1 MRDGVLSVTCPQ
13 WRHYMGKSTWNTEVL
28 LQGSWRGA
36 TSVLISNG
44 NRHIVVD
51 TGMPHQGHLLIKA
64 LEQRQLK
71 PADIKAVVNTHFHI
85 DHVLNNNLFPAATIY
100 ASQESYD
107 WSQSLYSDMVDD
119 QSWEKLTLK
128 YYPEMYEYE
137 KARQHMANLRK
148 LALRWWD
155 LKRLGAPEQFRW
167 IETDPRPDGIESL
180 ITSGH
185 VPGHASLVIRSG
197 EQATIVAGDALLSR
211 EHEEQVATMI
221 PHNRR
226 QFLQDRARIMDMGG
240 RILPGH
246 DAAFCSAPHPG
257 ESEPRNHEPGPTC

>member
-1 MRDGVLSVTCPQ
+1 
-13 WRHYMGKSTWNTEVL
+13 MGKSTWHSEVL

-44 NRHIVVD
+44 QQHIVVD
-51 TGMPHQGHLLIKA
+51 TGMPHESHLLISA
-64 LEQRQLK
+64 LQRRDLQ

-85 DHVLNNNLFPAATIY
+85 DHVLNNNLFPSAAIY

-128 YYPEMYEYE
+128 YYPEMYDYDR
-137 KARQHMANLRK
+137 ARHYMANARK

-155 LKRLGAPEQFRW
+155 MRRLGRPEQFKW
-167 IETDPRPDGIESL
+167 VETNSLPEGIEAF

-185 VPGHASLVIRSG
+185 VPGHVSLLISAE
-197 EQATIVAGDALLSR
+197 EQATIIAGDALLSR
-211 EHEEQVATMI
+211 EQEEQIATMI

-226 QFLQDRARIMDMGG
+226 QFLEDRAHILKTGG

-246 DAAFCSAPHPG
+246 DAAFSANSDSHDAESHDSDPG
-257 ESEPRNHEPGPTC
+257 H